1 MSYILD
7 RVRTFVTIHAHII
20 KLFAASEIIMF
31 VNTFLQCHT
40 LSTFFGWMGL
50 FFFITLVVTS
60 CTQYTG
66 KDLIATLFIFLFLL
80 YCIAL
85 YCIVFLSFCNFTYKI
100 QNYNDEM
107 EFYTSFLSIHIP
119 HFVLFKCATPFT
131 FILSWFLFL
140 PVLLLSLSRFVSLFF
155 FSLLLTSS
163 LSPLPLTPLSL
174 CVPPLPSFPPLSFHF
189 PS

>member
-1 MSYILD
+1 
-7 RVRTFVTIHAHII
+7 
-20 KLFAASEIIMF
+20 
-31 VNTFLQCHT
+31 
-40 LSTFFGWMGL
+40 MGL

-66 KDLIATLFIFLFLL
+66 KDLIVTLFIVLYLL

-100 QNYNDEM
+100 QNFNDVV
-107 EFYTSFLSIHIP
+107 EFYPSFLSIHIP
-119 HFVLFKCATPFT
+119 HFVLFKCAPP
-131 FILSWFLFL
+131 S
-140 PVLLLSLSRFVSLFF
+140 LLSFHDSSFSLSFSSPSLAPSLSFFSLFFFFF